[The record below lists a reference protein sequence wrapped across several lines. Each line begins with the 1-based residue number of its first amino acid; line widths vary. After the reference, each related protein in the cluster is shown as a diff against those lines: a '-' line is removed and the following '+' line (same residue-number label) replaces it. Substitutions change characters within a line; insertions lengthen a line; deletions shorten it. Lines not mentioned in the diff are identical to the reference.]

1 MVIKNI
7 YSRHP
12 FFFLI
17 DVDLKVYFDELLKT
31 SQEWC
36 ICEKESNLPQINVF
50 METNSS
56 IDFLF
61 GFVALKC
68 HKFTLGLTPLILQSL
83 CTVKCRLQSSQDG
96 KNDTF
101 KQPLT
106 VFKHLLSKLNFHEW
120 LILALDGR
128 LKNVQLPHFHV
139 LMKPKVT

>member
-7 YSRHP
+7 YGRHP

-61 GFVALKC
+61 WFVA
-68 HKFTLGLTPLILQSL
+68 PIMS
-83 CTVKCRLQSSQDG
+83 
-96 KNDTF
+96 
-101 KQPLT
+101 
-106 VFKHLLSKLNFHEW
+106 
-120 LILALDGR
+120 
-128 LKNVQLPHFHV
+128 
-139 LMKPKVT
+139 